1 MEALSTNSSPKETP
15 SGPSKPCSP
24 SLTPL
29 RSQGK
34 LSEWIHSVRSGSLC
48 INLGLLTFTFTNS
61 CHISKMQMMAPEI
74 SELMPLKGLALCLTQ
89 VQPFIKV
96 VLTIIPKEILREI
109 T

>member
-1 MEALSTNSSPKETP
+1 
-15 SGPSKPCSP
+15 
-24 SLTPL
+24 
-29 RSQGK
+29 
-34 LSEWIHSVRSGSLC
+34 
-48 INLGLLTFTFTNS
+48 
-61 CHISKMQMMAPEI
+61 MAPEI